1 MKKATLYL
9 ILFSMLAISGCSDL
23 SEQAEKTKK
32 EAEKLY
38 GETTTTLENT
48 KNQVLDTKQQ
58 IEKKVGQAQDAAEA
72 IQKLVE

>member
-38 GETTTTLENT
+38 DETTSTLEST
-48 KNQVLDTKQQ
+48 KNQVLETKEQ